1 MNTLEHDYFRLIT
14 ESNIEEHIRDF
25 KAGLVSEARDKGIE
39 SSAYLQEHKKDILR
53 QYKKIDLGN

>member
-14 ESNIEEHIRDF
+14 ESNIEEHIHDF

-39 SSAYLQEHKKDILR
+39 PAAYLQEHKKDILR
-53 QYKKIDLGN
+53 QYQKIDLGN